1 MKELYG
7 PELAHFGVLGMKWG
21 KRKAKPPKKSNPVD
35 ITLSTDGRIYLHD
48 TPGVVLQSNGPLRT
62 RDVVKINKYRD
73 KGLSTMEAMSKV
85 GNIGTMSF
93 INGKTTVPEKL
104 DAYRRYSKSVNKFNH
119 RERTKA
125 LGFLSGL
132 LGASTALSI
141 VDADI
146 NDAKTAAYAG
156 IGVAAVGSILGYA
169 GSKIAQKRSLKRD
182 KKIIDDVERRYKR
195 GEIDDVD

>member
-1 MKELYG
+1 MNNELK
-7 PELAHFGVLGMKWG
+7 HFGVLGMKWG
-21 KRKAKPPKKSNPVD
+21 KRKAKPQKKSNPVD

-48 TPGVVLQSNGPLRT
+48 TPGVVLQSNGPLRK
-62 RDVVKINKYRD
+62 RDVAKINKYRD
-73 KGLSTMEAMSKV
+73 KGLSTMEAMAKV

-125 LGFLSGL
+125 LGFISGL

-141 VDADI
+141 AEADM
-146 NDAKTAAYAG
+146 NDAKTAVYAG
-156 IGVAAVGSILGYA
+156 VGVAAVGSILGYA
-169 GSKIAQKRSLKRD
+169 GSKIAQKRGLKSD
-182 KKIIDDVERRYKR
+182 KKILDDVERRYKR